1 MTVPV
6 SGGPRVPSS
15 GLHSETLRML
25 SDTLAARLLPGRD
38 RTLLAAAKRD
48 LLPPGSL
55 TDSYYPREKSGDAGI
70 DLAVDQQLILLES
83 FQQYGELFA
92 KLRADREIN
101 PGFRGV
107 DYSQR
112 GLIHNAYYP
121 TPDAEVYASMIVARQ
136 PERII
141 EVGSGYSTLVAKT
154 AIQHAGLSTR
164 VHVID
169 PQPRRSIADFADGV
183 EYTRV
188 EESSLATEGVQ
199 SGTLLFIDSSHIC
212 RRGGDLPHLF
222 CKVLPALP
230 ARVLVHVH
238 DVFLP
243 YDYPDAYVERFY
255 TEQYLLH
262 CLLACSPRYRVVFA
276 THLMSREHPEAM
288 QRTFGPEIGTE
299 LFTGASF
306 WFETV

>member
-1 MTVPV
+1 MI
-6 SGGPRVPSS
+6 RD
-15 GLHSETLRML
+15 GL
-25 SDTLAARLLPGRD
+25 AVKLLPGRD
-38 RTLLAAAKRD
+38 RVLLAAAKRD
-48 LLPPGSL
+48 LLPPTGLSA
-55 TDSYYPREKSGDAGI
+55 SYYPAEKSGDAGL
-70 DLAVDQQLILLES
+70 DLAVDQQLQRLES
-83 FQQYGELFA
+83 FRQYGDLFA
-92 KLRADREIN
+92 KLRTDREIN
-101 PGFRGV
+101 AGFRGV
-107 DYSQR
+107 DYSAQ

-121 TPDAEVYASMIVARQ
+121 TPDAEVYAAMIVTRR

-141 EVGSGYSTLVAKT
+141 EVGSGYSTLVAQA
-154 AIQHAGLSTR
+154 AIRHAGLATT

-169 PQPRRSIADFADGV
+169 PQPRRSIADFADRV

-199 SGTLLFIDSSHIC
+199 PGTLLFIDSSHIC

-230 ARVLVHVH
+230 AGVLVHVH

-276 THLMSREHPEAM
+276 THMMSRDQPDAM
-288 QRTFGPEIGTE
+288 RATFGPQVGTE

-306 WFETV
+306 WFETI